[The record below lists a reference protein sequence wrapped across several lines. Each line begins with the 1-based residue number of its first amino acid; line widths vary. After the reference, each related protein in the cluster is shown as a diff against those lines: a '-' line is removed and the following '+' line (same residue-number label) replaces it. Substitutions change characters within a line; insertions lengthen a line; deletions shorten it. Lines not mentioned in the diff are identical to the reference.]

1 MSKKNLLIIC
11 AVTAGLLLLTSA
23 SLVFMRTVPESVNPE
38 ALVSGCGII
47 RYKGEQ
53 AGMGFFVTA
62 QGAGTNTYF
71 VTAAHNLREIEK
83 REKNLD
89 YDLKV
94 IVRKR
99 EANGSAEITLPCN
112 DTTTVFLP
120 WADVAVIALGD
131 RVRNRPDIDIKP
143 ILHRL
148 PDATVKMIRPGQP
161 GFLLYHAR
169 AKLNMRLG
177 QELFALVS
185 QKCGAEALANDL
197 FPVFYRKGVLAFA
210 KEDPARYEIRQSR
223 GQEPNLLIIDCQSSK
238 GNSGSPVFL
247 SVKDTALGGRVCET
261 PHLIGILVGAVTA
274 KGAPQK
280 FDLALMTDG
289 KEAGRIQ
296 GEQAFEE
303 NAGLSLVVP
312 IDYLAQWLRE
322 KDREH

>member
-1 MSKKNLLIIC
+1 MSKKNLLIIG
-11 AVTAGLLLLTSA
+11 AVMGGLLLLTGA
-23 SLVFMRTVPESVNPE
+23 SWVFMRTLPESVNPE

-71 VTAAHNLREIEK
+71 VTAAHNIREIGK
-83 REKNLD
+83 REKSLG

-94 IVRKR
+94 IVSKR
-99 EANGSAEITLPCN
+99 VANGSAEITLPYN

-131 RVRNRPDIDIKP
+131 RVRNRQDIDVKP
-143 ILHRL
+143 VLHRL
-148 PDATVKMIRPGQP
+148 PDATAKMICPGQP

-177 QELFALVS
+177 QEMFTLVS
-185 QKCGAEALANDL
+185 QKCGTEALANDL
-197 FPVFYRKGVLAFA
+197 FPVFYRKGVLAFT
-210 KEDPARYEIRQSR
+210 KEDPARYEIGQSR
-223 GQEPNLLIIDCQSSK
+223 GQDPNLLIIDCQSSK
-238 GNSGSPVFL
+238 GNSGAPVFL
-247 SVKDTALGGRVCET
+247 SVKDTAFGGRVCET
-261 PHLIGILVGAVTA
+261 PHLIGMLVEAMTA